1 MATYEATRYDFDGGN
16 IQGLVGVDT
25 GSILPW
31 PNASAPTGYLNCDG
45 SAVSRS
51 TYADLF
57 GVIGTTYGVGDGST
71 TFNLPDLETNIPLGK
86 SNTKALAS
94 TGGANT
100 SNISNVSAGNTTIDT
115 NTMASHSHNTQ
126 VSFSNQN
133 TGSGPN
139 CPKMTSNDTP
149 NSAGGSGAHG
159 HGINS
164 ASVSLQQPTIDI
176 NYIIKT

>member
-31 PNASAPTGYLNCDG
+31 PTASAPSGYLNCDG

-86 SNTKALAS
+86 SGTKALAS

-100 SNISNVSAGNTTIDT
+100 TNITGINAANTTIDT
-115 NTMASHSHNTQ
+115 NTMAAHSHNTA
-126 VSFSNQN
+126 VDTSDSN
-133 TGSGPN
+133 TGDGPN
-139 CPKMTSNDTP
+139 CPKTSTADTA
-149 NSAGGSGAHG
+149 NSSGGGGAHG
-159 HGINS
+159 HGINA

>member
-31 PNASAPTGYLNCDG
+31 PTSSAPSGYLNCDG

-57 GVIGTTYGVGDGST
+57 AVISTIYGSGDGST
-71 TFNLPDLETNIPLGK
+71 TFNVPDLSANFPIGK
-86 SNTKALAS
+86 SNTKNIAS

-100 SNISNVSAGNTTIDT
+100 TNITGVNAANTTIDT
-115 NTMASHSHNTQ
+115 NTMASHSHNTALSGSDRNASGGSQ
-126 VSFSNQN
+126 SPTTSAVGANN
-133 TGSGPN
+133 TGG
-139 CPKMTSNDTP
+139 
-149 NSAGGSGAHG
+149 AGAHG